1 MEKTKLG
8 LSIPLFAAI
17 AVLLAMFGGYTAAVL
32 VVGYVLIFE
41 ADSSLKR
48 TVVTALVVMLAC
60 SILNFLIGLIP
71 GLVGLVQSFLSIFKI
86 YFSMEFFYNV
96 EAFFSNIISLGKSV
110 ILALLAVTAFIG
122 KPVELPIV
130 KKYID

>member
-41 ADSSLKR
+41 VDSSLKR

-71 GLVGLVQSFLSIFKI
+71 GLVGLVQSLLGIFKV

>member
-8 LSIPLFAAI
+8 LPVTLTTAI
-17 AVLLAMFGGYTAAVL
+17 AVLLMMFGGYTTAVL

-41 ADSSLKR
+41 SNASLKR
-48 TVVTALVVMLAC
+48 VVATTLVVMLAC
-60 SILNFLIGLIP
+60 SILSFFFGLIP
-71 GLVGLVQSFLSIFKI
+71 SLVGLVQSLLGIFKV

-96 EAFFSNIISLGKSV
+96 EAFFSNIVSLAKSV
-110 ILALLAVTAFIG
+110 VLALLAVTAFIG

>member
-8 LSIPLFAAI
+8 LPVTLFAAI
-17 AVLLAMFGGYTAAVL
+17 AVLLMMFGGYTAAVL

-41 ADSSLKR
+41 ADTSLKR

-60 SILNFLIGLIP
+60 SILSFLLGLIP
-71 GLVGLVQSFLSIFKI
+71 GLVGLVQSLLGIFKV

-96 EAFFSNIISLGKSV
+96 EAFFSNIINLAKSV